1 MPQTAISDA
10 DSCRIEAVLTFW
22 FRGQALSAPR
32 IERRMGLWFGED
44 PGFDLEI
51 ERAFKGDVVA
61 ASAGQCRH
69 WANAPRGRLALIL
82 LLDQFRRNIYRGTA
96 AAFARDQTALA
107 LCMAGIL
114 DNQDHELAPIERAFF
129 YMPLQHAES
138 RQAQTKSVALY
149 ARLAGTVA
157 PACREIFEGIARFA
171 ELHARIIRTFGRFPH
186 RNALLGRE
194 NTAEE
199 IEYLAGEAPDFGQ
212 RRQASQQRPR

>member
-1 MPQTAISDA
+1 MPQTTITDA

-22 FRGQALSAPR
+22 FQGQALSAAR
-32 IERRMGLWFGED
+32 IERRMGAWFGKD
-44 PGFDLEI
+44 PGFDHEI
-51 ERAFKGDVVA
+51 ERAFKDDVEA
-61 ASAGQCRH
+61 ASAGQFIH

-96 AAFARDQTALA
+96 AAFARDQAALA

-114 DNQDHELAPIERAFF
+114 DNQDLDLTPIEQVFF

-149 ARLAGTVA
+149 SRLAGTVE

-199 IEYLAGEAPDFGQ
+199 IEYLAGDDAPDFGQ
-212 RRQASQQRPR
+212 RQQAS

>member
-1 MPQTAISDA
+1 MQQTTITDA

-22 FRGQALSAPR
+22 FRGRALSAPR
-32 IERRMGLWFGED
+32 IERRMGAWFGED

-51 ERAFKGDVVA
+51 AREFKDDVAA
-61 ASAGQCRH
+61 ASAGQCIH

-96 AAFARDQTALA
+96 AAFARDQAALA

-114 DNQDHELAPIERAFF
+114 GNQDQDLAPIEQAFF

-194 NTAEE
+194 STAEE
-199 IEYLAGEAPDFGQ
+199 IEYLAGDAPDFGQ
-212 RRQASQQRPR
+212 RRPASQQRPR

>member
-1 MPQTAISDA
+1 MPQTTITDA

-22 FRGQALSAPR
+22 FRGRALSARR
-32 IERRMGLWFGED
+32 IERRMGAWFGED
-44 PGFDLEI
+44 PGFDHEI
-51 ERAFKGDVVA
+51 ERAFKGDVAA
-61 ASAGQCRH
+61 ASAGQCLH

-96 AAFARDQTALA
+96 AAFARDQAALA

-114 DNQDHELAPIERAFF
+114 DNQDQDLAPIERAFF

-138 RQAQTKSVALY
+138 RQTQTKSVALY
-149 ARLAGTVA
+149 SRLAGTVA

-171 ELHARIIRTFGRFPH
+171 ELHAQIIRTFGRFPH

-194 NTAEE
+194 STAEE
-199 IEYLAGEAPDFGQ
+199 IEYLAGDAPDFGQ
-212 RRQASQQRPR
+212 RRPASQQRPR

>member
-1 MPQTAISDA
+1 MPQTTITDA

-22 FRGQALSAPR
+22 FRGRALSAAW
-32 IERRMGLWFGED
+32 IERRMGAWFGED
-44 PGFDLEI
+44 PGFDHEI
-51 ERAFKGDVVA
+51 ERAFKDDVAA
-61 ASAGQCRH
+61 ASAGQFIH

-96 AAFARDQTALA
+96 AAFARDQAALA

-114 DNQDHELAPIERAFF
+114 DNQDLDLTLIEQVFF

-149 ARLAGTVA
+149 SRLAGTVE

-199 IEYLAGEAPDFGQ
+199 IEYLAGDDAPDFGQ
-212 RRQASQQRPR
+212 RQQAS